1 MNVIAVGEVISR
13 FYGIT
18 RKFSH
23 AFCAAHLWL
32 RLIASSLVAVGFLSQ
47 NMSAHAAPPYGA
59 SVCAP
64 SRFGSNLGCTANDV
78 SINTITVASG
88 APATCVGGQLVYL
101 DLDVTIQFG
110 ASTRYNIGVFVSNDG
125 KDPKLLPSSGGP
137 SSCSVAVLPNTSPF
151 LSLDGGSC
159 GDGNGSIGGGTGS
172 GTFLM
177 SNVGVPCTTDG
188 SGNNTLYVPYLVSW
202 DQNSNTNACWDN
214 TYPAPG
220 TTSKCNTGTV
230 SFPAGG
236 GIVVLPNISIADGVT
251 TIRAGD
257 ALTYTVVITNTTAS
271 TLNGVVF
278 TDPAVTDLSISI
290 VSCATTGAT
299 CPATFTVSDMQGA
312 GIALPSMPVNSS
324 ITFTVVGTYTGN
336 PVSPTTLTNTANA
349 TVSGYTNP
357 ASDTDTVMVP
367 PTVGKFFSPS
377 SIAAGGTSTLTVTL
391 TNPTTT
397 DNITGAAFTDNY
409 PAAMKNSGTPT
420 LTNTC
425 GGTATAAANGTSL
438 SLSGATI
445 PKAGS
450 CSVSVQVTTTT
461 PATNST
467 GAVTS
472 SNAASGSSASATLS
486 VIGSVNGFN
495 AFETTTA
502 AGAITGVIK
511 TKIAGSAFTLDVV
524 AISGGA
530 QAGSFTN
537 AVKVELLGNTVTG
550 IALDAQNCPGSFT
563 LLQTVAPNPTITA
576 GRSTVNFAA
585 EAEAWK
591 DVRVRI
597 SYPAAAPTVTVCSTD
612 NFAIRPSSFANV
624 SVQDADWQTA
634 GTTNTL
640 NNLIATTATPIHKA
654 GQPFT
659 LQATA
664 VNSVALKT
672 INYTGTPSV
681 VLSACGGTACTATFG
696 TFSTGAGTA
705 VAGVIN
711 STTATYNEAGA
722 FALQLQDQTFADV
735 DAADSTTAQRYISS
749 TAINVGRFVP
759 DHFSLSSASIV
770 NRADLAC
777 PASTFTYMGEQ
788 LDALFTLTAQAVGNS
803 TTQNYAGVLAKLD
816 PATAGN
822 PMGFGAVDSTAIPS
836 YLTAR
841 LDTSLAASGSFA
853 LGVASVTAPLSIT
866 RGASPDGPYAVLDI
880 GIAPADSDGVT
891 MSAYNL
897 DTDAVAGNDH
907 AKIARTEVRFG
918 RLKLS
923 NAHGSE
929 LLKLPISIQTQYWN
943 GTAFVTNT
951 ADSCTTLIPSNI
963 KLTSVPGVAA
973 MVGGAFASGVGSLT
987 LSPPST
993 AAKVAV
999 DLCVD
1004 LGPDPAGGTVCA
1016 ATTSASLTYL
1026 QGLWAPGTSY
1036 NNDPGARATFGV
1048 YKGDS
1053 DFIYLR
1059 ENY

>member
-1 MNVIAVGEVISR
+1 MNVIGVGEVISR
-13 FYGIT
+13 SYGMT

-23 AFCAAHLWL
+23 AFCAAHFWL
-32 RLIASSLVAVGFLSQ
+32 RLIASGLVAVGLLSL
-47 NMSAHAAPPYGA
+47 NISAHAAPPYGA

-64 SRFGSNLGCTANDV
+64 TRYGSNLNCTANDV

-88 APATCVGGQLVYL
+88 APATCVGGQQVNL

-110 ASTRYNIGVFVSNDG
+110 APSRYNIGVFVANDG
-125 KDPKLLPSSGGP
+125 NDPKLLPSSGGA
-137 SSCSVAVLPNTSPF
+137 SSCSVAVLPNSSPF
-151 LSLDGGSC
+151 LNLDGGNC
-159 GDGNGSIGGGTGS
+159 GDGNGSISGGTGS
-172 GTFLM
+172 GTFRM
-177 SNVGVPCTTDG
+177 YSVGVPCTTDG

-202 DQNSNTNACWDN
+202 DQSSNTNACWDN

-220 TTSKCNTGTV
+220 TTSKCNTGAV
-230 SFPAGG
+230 SFPAGS
-236 GIVVLPNISIADGVT
+236 GIVVLPQLTITDGVT
-251 TIRAGD
+251 TVRTGGV
-257 ALTYTVVITNTTAS
+257 LTYTVVITNATAS

-278 TDPAVTDLSISI
+278 TDPAVAGLNISS
-290 VSCATTGAT
+290 VSCATAGAT
-299 CPATFTVSDMQGA
+299 CPASFTVADMQGA
-312 GIALPSMPVNSS
+312 GIALPSMPNNSS
-324 ITFTVVGTYTGN
+324 ITFTVVGTYTGS

-349 TVSGYTNP
+349 TVSGQTNT

-367 PTVGKFFSPS
+367 PTVAKSFSPS

-397 DNITGAAFTDNY
+397 VNITGAAFTDNY

-445 PKAGS
+445 PKGGS

-461 PATNST
+461 SATNST

-486 VIGSVNGFN
+486 VIGSINGFN
-495 AFETTTA
+495 AFETSTA
-502 AGAITGVIK
+502 AGAITGVIN
-511 TKIAGSAFTLDVV
+511 TKIAGSAFSLDVV

-550 IALDAQNCPGSFT
+550 VALDAQNCPTSFT

-576 GRSTVNFAA
+576 GRSTVNFSAVA
-585 EAEAWK
+585 DAWK

-597 SYPAAAPTVTVCSTD
+597 SYPTAAPTVTACSTD
-612 NFAIRPSSFANV
+612 NFAIRPVAFTITSNATNTNTSGTPTIKAGSSFNLTAA
-624 SVQDADWQTA
+624 SVAGYNGTPSIDNSKVVGSPTA
-634 GTTNTL
+634 GTLGGSFGAALVATG
-640 NNLIATTATPIHKA
+640 IATGSSFTYTEVGNFGLNANAVYDTSFTSVD
-654 GQPFT
+654 QP
-659 LQATA
+659 
-664 VNSVALKT
+664 SD
-672 INYTGTPSV
+672 
-681 VLSACGGTACTATFG
+681 CTAD
-696 TFSTGAGTA
+696 FSNALVGGKYGCKIGSNA
-705 VAGVIN
+705 VAMTTGV
-711 STTATYNEAGA
+711 SG
-722 FALQLQDQTFADV
+722 F
-735 DAADSTTAQRYISS
+735 
-749 TAINVGRFVP
+749 GRFIP
-759 DHFSLSSASIV
+759 DHFGISAASIT

-777 PASTFTYMGEQ
+777 AASTFTYMDEPMN
-788 LDALFTLTAQAVGNS
+788 ALFTLTAQAAGN
-803 TTQNYAGVLAKLD
+803 TATQNYSGVYAKFNPASD
-816 PATAGN
+816 PL
-822 PMGFGAVDSTAIPS
+822 GFGAVDSTATPS
-836 YLTAR
+836 YLSAR
-841 LDTSLAASGSFA
+841 LDTSVPASGSFA

-866 RGASPDGPYAVLDI
+866 RGASPDGPYAALDI
-880 GIAPADSDGVT
+880 GLAPVDSDGVT
-891 MSAYNL
+891 MSAYDL

-907 AKIARTEVRFG
+907 TKIARTEARFG

-929 LLKLPISIQTQYWN
+929 LLKLPIPIQTQYWN
-943 GTAFVTNT
+943 VNAFVTNT
-951 ADSCTTLIPSNI
+951 ADSCTTLIPDNI
-963 KLTSVPGVAA
+963 KLTAVPGVAA
-973 MVGGAFASGVGSLT
+973 VGGAFASGVGSLT

-1004 LGPDPAGGTVCA
+1004 LGPDPGGGTACV
-1016 ATTSASLTYL
+1016 ATNPASLSYL

-1048 YKGDS
+1048 YKGANE
-1053 DFIYLR
+1053 FIYER